1 MIVHGWYIYIQAKF
15 YLVVVGLRVVEN
27 PGGRIPGL
35 LGGAG
40 GWGRG
45 GRSDI
50 WEVVGGPTGGLVGLK
65 KKYWKSALPWF
76 YLLFYLI
83 IKKIKIFK

>member
-40 GWGRG
+40 G
-45 GRSDI
+45 
-50 WEVVGGPTGGLVGLK
+50 
-65 KKYWKSALPWF
+65 
-76 YLLFYLI
+76 
-83 IKKIKIFK
+83 

>member
-1 MIVHGWYIYIQAKF
+1 MIVHVWYIYIQDKF
-15 YLVVVGLRVVEN
+15 YLVVVGLRVVEK

-65 KKYWKSALPWF
+65 KYD
-76 YLLFYLI
+76 
-83 IKKIKIFK
+83 

>member
-1 MIVHGWYIYIQAKF
+1 MTVYLTKKWNAAVNFIISIQNWKSSYIQDKF
-15 YLVVVGLRVVEN
+15 YLVVVGLRVVEK

-65 KKYWKSALPWF
+65 KYD
-76 YLLFYLI
+76 
-83 IKKIKIFK
+83 